1 MEVTWNPWHG
11 CTKYSEGCRN
21 CYVYRQDEM
30 FGRDSTICKKT
41 NDFNLPIKK
50 DRRGNYKIPSGSLI
64 MTCFSSDFL
73 LSEADS
79 WRDECLEMMKT
90 RSDCMF
96 YFFTKRIERLNFSVP
111 DNVIVGCTCENQ
123 KMADYRLPIFKKL
136 NIKYKNI
143 ILAPMLEKMDISK
156 YLGSDIYEVNVSGE
170 SGSSQQ
176 IRAQQVR
183 AQQVRALNYDWVLD
197 IRNQCIKANVNFGFH
212 QTGARFIKD
221 GKEYLIERKYQLS
234 QAKKANIDFMCKKA

>member
-50 DRRGNYKIPSGSLI
+50 DRRGNYKVPSGSLI
-64 MTCFSSDFL
+64 MICFSSDFL
-73 LSEADS
+73 LGDADS

-96 YFFTKRIERLNFSVP
+96 YFFTKRIERLIFSVP

-136 NIKYKNI
+136 NIKYKTI

-176 IRAQQVR
+176 IRAQQI
-183 AQQVRALNYDWVLD
+183 RALHYDWVLD

-221 GKEYLIERKYQLS
+221 GKEYRIERKYQIE
-234 QAKKANIDFMCKKA
+234 QAKKANIDFTCKMP

>member
-1 MEVTWNPWHG
+1 
-11 CTKYSEGCRN
+11 
-21 CYVYRQDEM
+21 
-30 FGRDSTICKKT
+30 
-41 NDFNLPIKK
+41 
-50 DRRGNYKIPSGSLI
+50 
-64 MTCFSSDFL
+64 
-73 LSEADS
+73 
-79 WRDECLEMMKT
+79 
-90 RSDCMF
+90 MF
-96 YFFTKRIERLNFSVP
+96 YFFTKRIERLDFSVP

-136 NIKYKNI
+136 DIKHKTI

-170 SGSSQQ
+170 SCSSQQ
-176 IRAQQVR
+176 IRAQKIR

-221 GKEYLIERKYQLS
+221 GKEYFIERKYQLS
-234 QAKKANIDFMCKKA
+234 QAKKADIDFTCKMP

>member
-1 MEVTWNPWHG
+1 
-11 CTKYSEGCRN
+11 
-21 CYVYRQDEM
+21 
-30 FGRDSTICKKT
+30 
-41 NDFNLPIKK
+41 
-50 DRRGNYKIPSGSLI
+50 

-73 LSEADS
+73 LSDADP
-79 WRDECLEMMKT
+79 WRDECIKMMME

-96 YFFTKRIERLNFSVP
+96 YFFTKRIERLDFSVP

-136 NIKYKNI
+136 DIKYKTI
-143 ILAPMLEKMDISK
+143 ILAPMLERMNIYK

-170 SGSSQQ
+170 SGSSPQ
-176 IRAQQVR
+176 IRA
-183 AQQVRALNYDWVLD
+183 LDYDWVLD

-221 GKEYLIERKYQLS
+221 GKEYRIERKYQIS
-234 QAKKANIDFMCKKA
+234 QAKKANIDFTCKMP

>member
-50 DRRGNYKIPSGSLI
+50 DRRGNYKVPSGSLI

-73 LSEADS
+73 LSDADS
-79 WRDECLEMMKT
+79 WRDECLEMMKL

-96 YFFTKRIERLNFSVP
+96 YFFTKRIERLNLSLP

-136 NIKYKNI
+136 NIKYKTI

-170 SGSSQQ
+170 SDSSPADSSPTDSSPKL
-176 IRAQQVR
+176 RLGVR
-183 AQQVRALNYDWVLD
+183 YSKSMYKS
-197 IRNQCIKANVNFGFH
+197 QC
-212 QTGARFIKD
+212 
-221 GKEYLIERKYQLS
+221 
-234 QAKKANIDFMCKKA
+234 

>member
-11 CTKYSEGCRN
+11 CTKYSEGCRY

-30 FGRDSTICKKT
+30 FGRNSRECRKT

-50 DRRGNYKIPSGSLI
+50 DRKGNYKIPSGSLV

-73 LSEADS
+73 LSDADL
-79 WRDECLEMMKT
+79 WRDECIKMMRE

-96 YFFTKRIERLNFSVP
+96 YFFTKRIERLNFKVP

-123 KMADYRLPIFKKL
+123 KMADYRLPIFMKL
-136 NIKYKNI
+136 GIKYKTI
-143 ILAPMLEKMDISK
+143 ILAPMLERMDISK
-156 YLGSDIYEVNVSGE
+156 YLSSDIYEVNVSGE
-170 SGSSQQ
+170 SGSSPQ
-176 IRAQQVR
+176 IRAQQI
-183 AQQVRALNYDWVLD
+183 RALNYDWVLD
-197 IRNQCIKANVNFGFH
+197 IREQCIKANVNFGFH

-221 GKEYLIERKYQLS
+221 GKEYRIERKYQIS
-234 QAKKANIDFMCKKA
+234 QAKKANIDFTCKMP

>member
-11 CTKYSEGCRN
+11 CTKYSEGCRY

-30 FGRDSTICKKT
+30 FGRDSRECRKT
-41 NDFNLPIKK
+41 NDFNLPIRK
-50 DRRGNYKIPSGSLI
+50 DRKGNYKIPSGSLI

-73 LSEADS
+73 LSDADL
-79 WRDECLEMMKT
+79 WRDECIKMMRE

-96 YFFTKRIERLNFSVP
+96 YFFTKRIERLNFKVP

-123 KMADYRLPIFKKL
+123 KTADYRLPIFKKL
-136 NIKYKNI
+136 DIKHKTI
-143 ILAPMLEKMDISK
+143 ILAPMLERMDISK

-176 IRAQQVR
+176 IRA
-183 AQQVRALNYDWVLD
+183 LDYDWVLD

-221 GKEYLIERKYQLS
+221 GKEYRIERKYQIS
-234 QAKKANIDFMCKKA
+234 QAKKANIDFTCKMP

>member
-11 CTKYSEGCRN
+11 CTKYSEGCRY

-30 FGRDSTICKKT
+30 FGRNSRECRKT
-41 NDFNLPIKK
+41 NDFSLPIRK
-50 DRRGNYKIPSGSLI
+50 DRKGNYKIPSGSLI

-73 LSEADS
+73 LSDADL
-79 WRDECLEMMKT
+79 WRDECIKMMRE

-96 YFFTKRIERLNFSVP
+96 YFFTKRIERLNFKVP

-123 KMADYRLPIFKKL
+123 KTADYRLPIFKKL
-136 NIKYKNI
+136 GIKYKTI
-143 ILAPMLEKMDISK
+143 ILAPMLERMDISK

-183 AQQVRALNYDWVLD
+183 ALNYDWLLD

-221 GKEYLIERKYQLS
+221 GKEYRIERKYQIS
-234 QAKKANIDFMCKKA
+234 QAKKANIDFTCKMP